1 MTTRLERENK
11 WLDGGWSQASR
22 NRALKR
28 IDQAAAL
35 TQDFIA
41 YNGQESPIC
50 CSSLAL
56 IIAELQTRLDDV
68 ECELATVRRI
78 LEDG

>member
-1 MTTRLERENK
+1 MMTRVERENK
-11 WLDGGWSQASR
+11 WLIGGWSQASR

-28 IDQAAAL
+28 IDQAVAL

-41 YNGQESPIC
+41 YNGEESPVC
-50 CSSLAL
+50 ATSLAL

-68 ECELATVRRI
+68 ECELASVRRT

>member
-1 MTTRLERENK
+1 MTRLERENK
-11 WLDGGWSQASR
+11 WLAGGWSQASR

-28 IDQAAAL
+28 IDEAAAL

-50 CSSLAL
+50 ATSLGL
-56 IIAELQTRLDDV
+56 IIAELQASLDDV
-68 ECELATVRRI
+68 QRELTSVRRT